1 MPPLMTKR
9 QLADFFQVSTTTIDT
24 LRRRRLIRWIK
35 IGGRVRFPSP
45 SVVDFL
51 VRHQHHAAIA

>member
-1 MPPLMTKR
+1 MTKR